1 MVTVTSPRV
10 RQVAGAQL
18 RYTRVRRT
26 CPGWWTQRPA
36 SHTAAHPHSSSLAHS
51 ALGSEDT
58 EVDVAVVIVVVVL
71 SVEVRVVSVVDV
83 TIFVVVVV
91 VGVVLVAP
99 AATVKV
105 SASVSVVVVADVVGI
120 VVVVAVVGVVV
131 VVAVVGVV
139 VVAVAVVVV
148 IVVVGV
154 VGVTA
159 VINNAVEVAIVV
171 ATEDGIVRGLDVVD
185 VVSEVD
191 VLLLLHVPSEQVV
204 DDREKESN
212 HITINIYL
220 RHHTTEFPGGSD
232 SLGASSHCSGVC
244 SFSLKL
250 SLYVLLLLL

>member
-1 MVTVTSPRV
+1 MVTVTAPRV

-51 ALGSEDT
+51 AFGREDT
-58 EVDVAVVIVVVVL
+58 EVAVVVVVL

-91 VGVVLVAP
+91 VGVVLVTP
-99 AATVKV
+99 VATVKV

-120 VVVVAVVGVVV
+120 VA

-139 VVAVAVVVV
+139 VVAVVVVVV
-148 IVVVGV
+148 IVVVV
-154 VGVTA
+154 AVAVTA
-159 VINNAVEVAIVV
+159 FINNAVEVAIVV
-171 ATEDGIVRGLDVVD
+171 ATEDVKVRGLDAVGVA
-185 VVSEVD
+185 SEVD

-204 DDREKESN
+204 ER
-212 HITINIYL
+212 
-220 RHHTTEFPGGSD
+220 TE
-232 SLGASSHCSGVC
+232 AN
-244 SFSLKL
+244 
-250 SLYVLLLLL
+250 LLNR

>member
-51 ALGSEDT
+51 ALGREDT
-58 EVDVAVVIVVVVL
+58 EVAVVVVVL
-71 SVEVRVVSVVDV
+71 SVDVRVVSVVDV

-105 SASVSVVVVADVVGI
+105 SASVSVVVVVDVVGI
-120 VVVVAVVGVVV
+120 VVVV
-131 VVAVVGVV
+131 VVAVV
-139 VVAVAVVVV
+139 VVVV

-159 VINNAVEVAIVV
+159 VINNDVEVAIVV
-171 ATEDGIVRGLDVVD
+171 ATEDVKVRGLDDVD
-185 VVSEVD
+185 VASEVD
-191 VLLLLHVPSEQVV
+191 VLLLLHIPSEQVV
-204 DDREKESN
+204 ER
-212 HITINIYL
+212 
-220 RHHTTEFPGGSD
+220 TE
-232 SLGASSHCSGVC
+232 AN
-244 SFSLKL
+244 
-250 SLYVLLLLL
+250 LLNR

>member
-120 VVVVAVVGVVV
+120 VVVV
-131 VVAVVGVV
+131 
-139 VVAVAVVVV
+139 VAVAVVVV
-148 IVVVGV
+148 IVVVV
-154 VGVTA
+154 AVAVTA

-171 ATEDGIVRGLDVVD
+171 ATEDVKVRGLDAVGVA
-185 VVSEVD
+185 SEV
-191 VLLLLHVPSEQVV
+191 VVELLLHVPSEQVV
-204 DDREKESN
+204 ER
-212 HITINIYL
+212 
-220 RHHTTEFPGGSD
+220 TE
-232 SLGASSHCSGVC
+232 AN
-244 SFSLKL
+244 
-250 SLYVLLLLL
+250 LLNR

>member
-51 ALGSEDT
+51 ALGREDT
-58 EVDVAVVIVVVVL
+58 EVDVAVVVVVVVL

-91 VGVVLVAP
+91 VGVVLDAP

-120 VVVVAVVGVVV
+120 VAVVAALSVV
-131 VVAVVGVV
+131 VVAVVVVVVIVV
-139 VVAVAVVVV
+139 VVAVAV
-148 IVVVGV
+148 
-154 VGVTA
+154 TA
-159 VINNAVEVAIVV
+159 FINNAVEVAIVV
-171 ATEDGIVRGLDVVD
+171 ATEDVKVRGLNVVD
-185 VVSEVD
+185 VASEVD

-204 DDREKESN
+204 ER
-212 HITINIYL
+212 
-220 RHHTTEFPGGSD
+220 TE
-232 SLGASSHCSGVC
+232 AN
-244 SFSLKL
+244 
-250 SLYVLLLLL
+250 LLNR

>member
-10 RQVAGAQL
+10 RHVAGAQL

-58 EVDVAVVIVVVVL
+58 EVDVAVVVVVL

-120 VVVVAVVGVVV
+120 VAVVAALSVV
-131 VVAVVGVV
+131 VVAVV
-139 VVAVAVVVV
+139 VVVV
-148 IVVVGV
+148 IVV

-171 ATEDGIVRGLDVVD
+171 ATEDVIVRGLDAVGVA
-185 VVSEVD
+185 SEVD

-244 SFSLKL
+244 SFSLMEL
-250 SLYVLLLLL
+250 SLFVLLLLL

>member
-51 ALGSEDT
+51 ALGREDT
-58 EVDVAVVIVVVVL
+58 EVDVAVVIVVVL

-120 VVVVAVVGVVV
+120 VVVV
-131 VVAVVGVV
+131 VVAVV
-139 VVAVAVVVV
+139 VVVV

-171 ATEDGIVRGLDVVD
+171 ATEDVKVRGLDAVGVA
-185 VVSEVD
+185 SEVD

-204 DDREKESN
+204 ER
-212 HITINIYL
+212 
-220 RHHTTEFPGGSD
+220 TE
-232 SLGASSHCSGVC
+232 AN
-244 SFSLKL
+244 
-250 SLYVLLLLL
+250 LLNR

>member
-58 EVDVAVVIVVVVL
+58 EVDVAVVVVVL

-120 VVVVAVVGVVV
+120 VAVVAALSVV
-131 VVAVVGVV
+131 VVAVVVVVVIVV
-139 VVAVAVVVV
+139 VVAVAV
-148 IVVVGV
+148 
-154 VGVTA
+154 TA
-159 VINNAVEVAIVV
+159 FINNAVEVAIVV
-171 ATEDGIVRGLDVVD
+171 ATEDVKVRGLNVVD
-185 VVSEVD
+185 VASGVD
-191 VLLLLHVPSEQVV
+191 VLLLLHVPSEQIV

-232 SLGASSHCSGVC
+232 SLGASSHCSGLC
-244 SFSLKL
+244 SFSLML
-250 SLYVLLLLL
+250 SLFVLLLLLYLLVML

>member
-58 EVDVAVVIVVVVL
+58 EVAVVVVVL
-71 SVEVRVVSVVDV
+71 SVDVRVVSVVDV

-120 VVVVAVVGVVV
+120 VAVVAALSVV
-131 VVAVVGVV
+131 VVAVV
-139 VVAVAVVVV
+139 VVVV

-171 ATEDGIVRGLDVVD
+171 ATEDVKVRGLDAVD
-185 VVSEVD
+185 VASEV
-191 VLLLLHVPSEQVV
+191 VVELLLHVPSEQVV
-204 DDREKESN
+204 QR
-212 HITINIYL
+212 
-220 RHHTTEFPGGSD
+220 TE
-232 SLGASSHCSGVC
+232 AN
-244 SFSLKL
+244 
-250 SLYVLLLLL
+250 LLNR

>member
-58 EVDVAVVIVVVVL
+58 EVAVVVVVL
-71 SVEVRVVSVVDV
+71 SVDVRVVSVVDV

-120 VVVVAVVGVVV
+120 VAVVAALSVV
-131 VVAVVGVV
+131 VVAVV
-139 VVAVAVVVV
+139 VVVV
-148 IVVVGV
+148 IVVVV
-154 VGVTA
+154 AVAVTA

-171 ATEDGIVRGLDVVD
+171 ATEDVIVRGLDVVD
-185 VVSEVD
+185 VASEVD

-244 SFSLKL
+244 SFSLML
-250 SLYVLLLLL
+250 SLFVLLLLL

>member
-58 EVDVAVVIVVVVL
+58 EVDVAVVVVVL
-71 SVEVRVVSVVDV
+71 SVDVRVVSVVDV

-120 VVVVAVVGVVV
+120 VA

-139 VVAVAVVVV
+139 VVAVVVVVV
-148 IVVVGV
+148 IVVVV
-154 VGVTA
+154 AVAVTA
-159 VINNAVEVAIVV
+159 FINNAVEVAIVV
-171 ATEDGIVRGLDVVD
+171 ATEDVKVRGLDAVGVA
-185 VVSEVD
+185 SEVD

-204 DDREKESN
+204 ER
-212 HITINIYL
+212 
-220 RHHTTEFPGGSD
+220 TE
-232 SLGASSHCSGVC
+232 AN
-244 SFSLKL
+244 
-250 SLYVLLLLL
+250 LLNR

>member
-58 EVDVAVVIVVVVL
+58 EVDVAVVVVVL
-71 SVEVRVVSVVDV
+71 SVDVRVVSVVDV

-120 VVVVAVVGVVV
+120 VA

-139 VVAVAVVVV
+139 VVAVVVVVV

-171 ATEDGIVRGLDVVD
+171 ATEDVKVRGLDDVD
-185 VVSEVD
+185 VASEVD

-204 DDREKESN
+204 ER
-212 HITINIYL
+212 
-220 RHHTTEFPGGSD
+220 TE
-232 SLGASSHCSGVC
+232 AN
-244 SFSLKL
+244 
-250 SLYVLLLLL
+250 LLNR